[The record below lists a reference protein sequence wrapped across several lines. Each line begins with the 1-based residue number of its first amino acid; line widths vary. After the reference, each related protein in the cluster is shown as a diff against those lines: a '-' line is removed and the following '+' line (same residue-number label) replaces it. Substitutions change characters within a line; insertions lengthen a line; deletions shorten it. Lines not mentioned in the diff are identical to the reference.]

1 MLSKKSTI
9 TCLLVLSMALLASTN
24 AHGQTLA
31 SARILSSDG
40 AVEIQRPSQSKG
52 LLTKIDYSVNDELFA
67 GDVIRTLKGGRLV
80 LGLTDGSQAIIGEQ
94 TILQIMDTSAS
105 PRTIFNV
112 LRGKTRVKIEKVGG
126 RPNPYRVNTP
136 TTVIAVR
143 GTLFDVIVEGGET
156 DVFVHEGEVAVS
168 NIARPDATVT
178 ILPGQ
183 RTRVF
188 HTQPPETPTR
198 FQPGRNDGTFRQSQ
212 KDKGGKS
219 TGQVTE
225 SERKQQRGQQQQAPD
240 NPSPRAPQDGQR
252 QDAPP
257 PGKPNSKREGESKRR
272 AAQFF
277 SDNG

>member
-1 MLSKKSTI
+1 MYKNLTV
-9 TCLLVLSMALLASTN
+9 TCLLTLCIALLASTV

-31 SARILSSDG
+31 SARILSSEG

-52 LLTKIDYSVNDELFA
+52 LLTRIAYSVNDELFA

-94 TILQIMDTSAS
+94 TVLQIMDTSGSA
-105 PRTIFNV
+105 RTIFNV
-112 LRGKTRVKIEKVGG
+112 LRGRTRVKIERVGG

-143 GTLFDVIVEGGET
+143 GTLFDVIVDGGET
-156 DVFVHEGEVAVS
+156 QVFVHEGEVAVS
-168 NIARPDATVT
+168 NIARPNVTVT
-178 ILPGQ
+178 LLPGQ
-183 RTRVF
+183 RTRVV
-188 HTQPPETPTR
+188 HTQPPEKPTR
-198 FQPGRNDGTFRQSQ
+198 FQPGRNDGSFSQ
-212 KDKGGKS
+212 NQREKGGKS
-219 TGQVTE
+219 TGQ
-225 SERKQQRGQQQQAPD
+225 QPQQQFQD

-257 PGKPNSKREGESKRR
+257 GKPNSKRQGESKK
-272 AAQFF
+272 AVQFF